1 MAELIKVKSA
11 PERYPEYFAIIDNVI
26 DKLHEWIHLKGM
38 RPHDSALSFVKT
50 ATIIRA
56 FNLYISIKLL
66 LRNDHWEDAAIIARS
81 LFELLL
87 NLEEILREEAIS
99 EQKASKYLRF
109 WKLQESLHIVNDIE
123 YEMATGRCSKKRA
136 LLLKELKQTMKTLFK
151 EFRNKER
158 RTGWENTW
166 CGKSVY
172 KLASTSPNPI
182 RIHHYKIIYSYFSEL
197 SHSTPYSAMTTWTEM
212 KPGENDDLIAQ
223 RREDIEKKNLVT
235 VLLLSTSWLMEILLL
250 ANSQIPSYDGKWN
263 LEILRRIYKTMGLK
277 PPRKLRCK

>member
-1 MAELIKVKSA
+1 MAEVITIKPA
-11 PERYPEYFAIIDNVI
+11 PERYPEYFAIIENVI
-26 DKLHEWIHLKGM
+26 DKLVEWIHVTGM
-38 RPHDSALSFVKT
+38 RPHKSALAFVKT
-50 ATIIRA
+50 ATIVRA
-56 FNLYISIKLL
+56 FNLYKSINLL

-87 NLEEILREEAIS
+87 NLEEILREEAVS

-109 WKLQESLHIVNDIE
+109 WKLQESLHILNDIE
-123 YEMATGRCSKKRA
+123 YEIATGRCSKERA
-136 LLLKELKQTMKTLFK
+136 LLLEELKKNMDTLLK
-151 EFRNKER
+151 EFRNKKS

-212 KPGENDDLIAQ
+212 KPGESDDLIAQ
-223 RREDIEKKNLVT
+223 RREDIEKENLVT
-235 VLLLSTSWLMEILLL
+235 VILLSTSWLMEILLL
-250 ANSQIPSYDGKWN
+250 TNSQILSYDGKWN
-263 LEILRRIYKTMGLK
+263 LEILRRIYKAMGLK
-277 PPRKLRCK
+277 PPIKLWCK